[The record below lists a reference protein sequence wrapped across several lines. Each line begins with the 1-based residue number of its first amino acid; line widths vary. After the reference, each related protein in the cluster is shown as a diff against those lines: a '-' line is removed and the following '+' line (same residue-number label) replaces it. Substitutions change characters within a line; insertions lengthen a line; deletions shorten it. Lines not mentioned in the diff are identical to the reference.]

1 MKNMRCLIE
10 YFKGIWKD
18 RYVLISL
25 VRQDLQMKYNRSA
38 LGVAWQIITPLGLS
52 FIIGAVYS
60 VIYGVSPIEFMPILF
75 SGLNPWLFVTSSAD
89 GGTNSYISA
98 EGYLKQTQVSPQI
111 FPIRTVL
118 VAFVNLLYAMVA
130 FFVVYLILQPHNF
143 SLCMLAIIPGLV
155 IILLA
160 GIGLANFSSAITVNV
175 RDFQP
180 LQSLALQGIFYA
192 TPIIYLPAM
201 LDEKGYSLV
210 YKLNPFYHIINVV
223 RSAALGVGT
232 GSFIYYFV
240 VFVCV
245 AVFFLISAV
254 VTMKNNHGIAMKL

>member
-1 MKNMRCLIE
+1 MRCLKE

-25 VRQDLQMKYNRSA
+25 VRQDLQMKYNRSI
-38 LGVAWQIITPLGLS
+38 LGVAWQIITPLS

-60 VIYGVSPIEFMPILF
+60 IIYGVSPIEFMPILF

-118 VAFVNLLYAMVA
+118 VAFINLLYAMGA
-130 FFVVYLILQPHNF
+130 FFIVYLFLQPQNF
-143 SLCMLAIIPGLV
+143 SLCMLAIIPGLI

-160 GIGLANFSSAITVNV
+160 GVGLANFSSAITVNV

-180 LQSLALQGIFYA
+180 LQSLILQGVFYA
-192 TPIIYLPAM
+192 TP
-201 LDEKGYSLV
+201 K
-210 YKLNPFYHIINVV
+210 
-223 RSAALGVGT
+223 
-232 GSFIYYFV
+232 
-240 VFVCV
+240 
-245 AVFFLISAV
+245 
-254 VTMKNNHGIAMKL
+254 